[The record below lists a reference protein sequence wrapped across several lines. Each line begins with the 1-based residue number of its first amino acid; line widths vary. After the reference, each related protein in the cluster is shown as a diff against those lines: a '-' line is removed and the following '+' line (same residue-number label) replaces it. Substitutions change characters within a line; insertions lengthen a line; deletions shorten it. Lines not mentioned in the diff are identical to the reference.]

1 MSDKVFFDGANK
13 LAIIQPG
20 VTEIDFQVDIFSGWK
35 DWFLEDT
42 NSRFLMALT
51 TTGGKD
57 SVTIIN
63 GEKGI
68 SYFLDH
74 GWKIRPFEGNHRL
87 RINGNVFTTDGSDPF
102 VETLGNYKVTITM
115 TVSNIISSAATDT
128 AAIELDGIGG
138 DEWTVTLG

>member
-1 MSDKVFFDGANK
+1 MSDKVFFDGINK
-13 LAIIQPG
+13 LIIVQQG
-20 VTEIDFQVDIFSGWK
+20 ITEIDFQRDIFSGWK

-42 NSRFLMALT
+42 NSRFLMALI
-51 TTGGKD
+51 TTGGTD
-57 SVTIIN
+57 SVTIPN

-87 RINGNVFTTDGSDPF
+87 IVNGNVFTTDGSDPF

-115 TVSNIISSAATDT
+115 MLSNIIGT
-128 AAIELDGIGG
+128 AVGDVTAVELDGIGG
-138 DEWTVTLG
+138 DEWTVTLA